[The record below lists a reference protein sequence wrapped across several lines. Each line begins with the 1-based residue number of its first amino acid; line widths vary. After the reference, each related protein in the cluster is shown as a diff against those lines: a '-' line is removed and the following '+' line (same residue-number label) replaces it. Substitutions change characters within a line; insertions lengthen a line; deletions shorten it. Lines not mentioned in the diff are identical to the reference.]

1 MPSPNDPSNASIQ
14 AALSPPERDALAMS
28 AGGLPGMGLDPDHAD
43 MLNPGPA
50 WRAETAKRQ
59 GEARKL
65 QAVTTLQELLGALT
79 PEDRAAIAREVLS
92 G

>member
-1 MPSPNDPSNASIQ
+1 MTPA
-14 AALSPPERDALAMS
+14 ERDALAMS
-28 AGGLPGMGLDPDHAD
+28 TDGVPGLGLDADHAD

-79 PEDRAAIAREVLS
+79 PEDRAAIAREVL
-92 G
+92 GG